1 MIYGQDFKEGVRPRP
16 AQPSFIDGRHHWIG
30 KGVLLLI
37 SLSVIGV
44 VVAKTHESITQEVAL
59 KPEATAVPNTRR
71 VIEKLSLPT
80 DTLPL
85 EESAGISAT
94 SQTNNDSDDWTVIT
108 VKKGDSASSIFSK
121 LEIFGQ
127 LHPLLAI
134 PTAQQAFSDLRP
146 GRTIRVRK
154 DKSRGLAELYFDFST
169 TNRLHVTRQSGKLV
183 AKIENTR
190 IETRQ
195 MMASGTIESSLV
207 GSGIKAGLSSNLVMK
222 LVDIFAY
229 DIDFAQDIREGD
241 TFKVIF
247 KEHYAKGQKLPG
259 GTILAA
265 EFTNRGRTY
274 KALRFTDEKGRSS
287 YYTPEGKSLRKAF
300 LRTPVKFSRI
310 SSHFNPRRKHP
321 TLNTIRAHKGVDY
334 AAPKGTPIKAA
345 SDGKIT
351 FRGTQNGYGKTI
363 ILKHGKTYS
372 TLYGHLSRF
381 KSGQKKRQWVRQ
393 GEIIGYVGKTGRAT
407 GNHLHYEFRVNG
419 THKNPLTVK
428 LPPASPISKQSR
440 AAFEKQTRALTAQL
454 THNNSL
460 ASVNKP

>member
-1 MIYGQDFKEGVRPRP
+1 MIYGQDFKEGVRHRP
-16 AQPSFIDGRHHWIG
+16 TQSSFLDGRHHWIG

-44 VVAKTHESITQEVAL
+44 VVAKTHESITQEVIL
-59 KPEATAVPNTRR
+59 KPETPVPQNSRR
-71 VIEKLSLPT
+71 VTEKLSLPT
-80 DTLPL
+80 STRPIQ
-85 EESAGISAT
+85 ESADIPAAL
-94 SQTNNDSDDWTVIT
+94 QTKKGFDDWTVIT

-121 LEIFGQ
+121 LEIYGQ

-134 PTAQQAFSDLRP
+134 PAAQQAFSALHP
-146 GRTIRVRK
+146 GKTLRVRK
-154 DKSRGLAELYFDFST
+154 DKNGLAELYFDFST
-169 TNRLHVTRQSGKLV
+169 TNRLHVTRQNNKLV
-183 AKIENTR
+183 AKIENAR

-195 MMASGTIESSLV
+195 LMARGTIQSSLV
-207 GSGIKAGLSSNLVMK
+207 GSGLKAGLSSNLVMK

-393 GEIIGYVGKTGRAT
+393 GEIIGYIGKSGLAT
-407 GNHLHYEFRVNG
+407 GPHLHYEFRVNG

-454 THNNSL
+454 TYDNSL
-460 ASVNKP
+460 ASVKKP